1 MNLLELMLKEEVE
14 WPVGAEYAAQDD
26 DGALWWFTHKKPRLM
41 KSSFWYGSDGDEMFY
56 DDGMT
61 IEISDD
67 WSTRIIARE
76 EYQAAGGK
84 MAADAVGSTPFVSVE
99 DAATEKNDAPSV
111 DATLTERGNR
121 YGKFKDHAELSQQI
135 KNVMRCSDGWCGLDY
150 DMREALEMIQHK
162 VARILNGDPTYADS
176 WHDIAG
182 YAKLVDDRLN
192 GVER

>member
-1 MNLLELMLKEEVE
+1 
-14 WPVGAEYAAQDD
+14 
-26 DGALWWFTHKKPRLM
+26 
-41 KSSFWYGSDGDEMFY
+41 
-56 DDGMT
+56 MT
-61 IEISDD
+61 ND
-67 WSTRIIARE
+67 
-76 EYQAAGGK
+76 
-84 MAADAVGSTPFVSVE
+84 V
-99 DAATEKNDAPSV
+99 TE
-111 DATLTERGNR
+111 TLTERGSR
-121 YGKFKDHAELSQQI
+121 YGKFKDHAELSQQL